1 MDTGIRPA
9 FPAGVVA
16 AVVVVGAL
24 AAQLVA
30 ERRTRPAWG
39 GEPGRG
45 SLACAA
51 GNPGSRTTREG
62 IEMTGQD
69 REAAARMGA
78 SGNLQIA
85 TFALG

>member
-30 ERRTRPAWG
+30 ERRARPDWG
-39 GEPGRG
+39 AGPGRG
-45 SLACAA
+45 SLACAV
-51 GNPGSRTTREG
+51 GNPGSSTTREG
-62 IEMTGQD
+62 IEMTGRD
-69 REAAARMGA
+69 REAAAGLAA
-78 SGNLQIA
+78 SGNLQVA